1 MARIAVTLESR
12 STNAATAWLLVAG
25 LSVGGLVSVVTG
37 DLLWAVY
44 AGVVITVA
52 LVPVALTRDAS
63 TLVSWDVLALAALP
77 VLAQRLGVVA
87 EPLTYLSVA
96 ALALLVAVEVD
107 AFSAAEMPHWFAV
120 LFVVLTTLSVAS
132 LWAVLQYASDLWL
145 STEFLVGRVPLMWD
159 LVAAA
164 VTGVGAGVAFEL
176 YFRRY
181 GAGAALAG
189 KGSG

>member
-1 MARIAVTLESR
+1 MARIAAALESR
-12 STNAATAWLLVAG
+12 STNAAAAWLLVAG
-25 LSVGGLVSVVTG
+25 LSVGAVANVVTG

-44 AGVVITVA
+44 AAAIVAVA
-52 LVPVALTRDAS
+52 LVPVLLTRDAS

-77 VLAQRLGVVA
+77 VLAHRIGVVA
-87 EPLTYLSVA
+87 EPLTYVSVA

-132 LWAVLQYASDLWL
+132 LWAVCQYASDLWL
-145 STEFLVGRVPLMWD
+145 STDFLAGRVPLMWD

-164 VTGVGAGVAFEL
+164 LAGVGAGVAFEL

-181 GAGAALAG
+181 GVGATLARG
-189 KGSG
+189 GSG

>member
-1 MARIAVTLESR
+1 MSRIAVALESG
-12 STNAATAWLLVAG
+12 STNAAAAWLLVAV
-25 LSVGGLVSVVTG
+25 LSVGAVANALEG
-37 DLLWAVY
+37 DFLWTVY
-44 AGVVITVA
+44 AAAVVAVA
-52 LVPVALTRDAS
+52 LVPVALTGDAS

-77 VLAQRLGVVA
+77 VLARRVGVVA
-87 EPLTYLSVA
+87 EPLTYVSVA

-145 STEFLVGRVPLMWD
+145 STDFLAGRVPLMWD

-164 VTGVGAGVAFEL
+164 VAGVGAGVAFEL

-181 GAGAALAG
+181 GASAVLRSEGVE
-189 KGSG
+189 